1 MPTKGQLFKFEQKQ
15 QPTIENKDLDFI
27 FNSNFDSFSYENNKV
42 IATRKNGDSIET
54 LIAEKKLYGVIS
66 EAIKINQP
74 HSKEE
79 RKDIITDLIKMGM
92 TQNIIAK
99 ATGISQPT
107 VSRILN
113 AQ

>member
-15 QPTIENKDLDFI
+15 QPIIEIKDLDFI
-27 FNSNFDSFSYENNKV
+27 FNSNFDSFSYKNNKV

-54 LIAEKKLYGVIS
+54 LTKEKKPYGVII

-74 HSKEE
+74 SSKEE
-79 RKDIITDLIKMGM
+79 RKDIIIDLRKKGM
-92 TQNIIAK
+92 TQNKIAI
-99 ATGISQPT
+99 ATDTSQST
-107 VSRILN
+107 VSGILN